1 MYSLSTLAT
10 LCGPLTS
17 WSLMDILLRLIPL
30 GGTAQKK
37 KKRSFALSRRWQTTQ
52 RPKDLQ
58 QNGTNKQ
65 NALLQ
70 QFIMWKWKLKWQ
82 QQMEQGASNK
92 TNYFQTNPDNPRK
105 THFFTRCSS
114 SFFLFLLLP
123 GVFSNSWSVRQTP
136 FVFMFNIIYLYLEK
150 KEENIFHPNWQKK
163 RKNINFLNVIEFS
176 AHARLALLPKSL
188 GIWLWM
194 GSEWCR
200 LHSLTQSFIQSP
212 QIPPHSL
219 I

>member
-1 MYSLSTLAT
+1 
-10 LCGPLTS
+10 
-17 WSLMDILLRLIPL
+17 
-30 GGTAQKK
+30 
-37 KKRSFALSRRWQTTQ
+37 
-52 RPKDLQ
+52 
-58 QNGTNKQ
+58 
-65 NALLQ
+65 
-70 QFIMWKWKLKWQ
+70 MWKWKLKWQ

-92 TNYFQTNPDNPRK
+92 TNYIQTNRDNPRK
-105 THFFTRCSS
+105 THFFTRRSS
-114 SFFLFLLLP
+114 SFFLLTPP
-123 GVFSNSWSVRQTP
+123 GCVFKFMERKTNTVRFYVQHYLFIFTKK
-136 FVFMFNIIYLYLEK
+136 IRKYGIY
-150 KEENIFHPNWQKK
+150 WQKK
-163 RKNINFLNVIEFS
+163 RKSINFLNVIEFS